1 MSVTIPAR
9 GVPHDEL
16 LAQMASFRE
25 RDADWKGGR
34 VFSLVYYGGQAHHD
48 FLVKAHNL
56 YFAENALNPMAFASL
71 RRMEA
76 EVSRMTAALLNGG
89 PEAVGTMTSGG
100 TESILLSVKTAR
112 DRARATNKRVAKP
125 NLVVPET
132 IHVAFDKAASYF
144 GLEIRYARV
153 RGDMR
158 ADVRDLESLI
168 DASTV
173 LVAASA
179 PQYPH
184 GVVDPIEEIGRLAQ
198 RRKIPFHVDACVGG
212 FVLPFLERLGEPIP
226 LWDFRVPGV
235 TSISADLHKYGLA
248 PKGASTITY
257 RDMSYLKH
265 QFFVSTDWP
274 GGIYASPTMPGTRS
288 GGAISAAWG
297 AMMALGEDG
306 YQHHAG
312 EAMKAARRLVDGI
325 SAIDGLEVIARPDA
339 PIVAYRTSDA
349 SGVDVFALADQL
361 EDRDWTVDRMQSPNC
376 IHLTVT
382 SNHTKIVD
390 EYLEDLRGAM
400 HWLKTHPG
408 LPSRGNAAM
417 YGMMAKIPFRGMVKN
432 SVLEIMEKMYGPRA
446 ADPGFDPMGGD
457 DDGAVMRFVKEY
469 GGKAAALLGRAEKL
483 RDRLPFLEK
492 KRRR

>member
-1 MSVTIPAR
+1 MSVSIPAR

-16 LAQMASFRE
+16 LKEMASFRDH
-25 RDADWKGGR
+25 DADWKGGR
-34 VFSLVYYGGQAHHD
+34 VFSLVYYGGEAHHA
-48 FLVKAHNL
+48 FLQKAHNL
-56 YFAENALNPMAFASL
+56 FFAENALNPMAFASL

-76 EVSRMTAALLNGG
+76 EVVRMTASMLHGG
-89 PEAVGTMTSGG
+89 PDSVGTMTSGG
-100 TESILLSVKTAR
+100 TESVLLSVKTAR
-112 DRARATNKRVAKP
+112 DRARAKNKRLVKP

-168 DASTV
+168 DAGTV
-173 LVAASA
+173 LIAASA

-184 GVVDPIEEIGRLAQ
+184 GVIDPIEEIGRLAL
-198 RRKIPFHVDACVGG
+198 RKKIPFHVDACVGG
-212 FVLPFLERLGEPIP
+212 FVLPWLEQLGEPIP

-235 TSISADLHKYGLA
+235 TSISADIHKYGLA

-257 RDMSYLKH
+257 RDMSYLKY

-274 GGIYASPTMPGTRS
+274 GGIYASPTMPGTRP

-306 YQHHAG
+306 YKHHAG
-312 EAMKAARRLVDGI
+312 EAMKTARRLADGLA
-325 SAIDGLEVIARPDA
+325 AIDGLELIARPDA
-339 PIVAYRTSDA
+339 PIVAYRTTEQ
-349 SGVDVFALADQL
+349 SGLDVFALADQL
-361 EDRDWTVDRMQSPNC
+361 EDRDWSVDRMQSPNC

-382 SNHTKIVD
+382 SNHARIVD
-390 EYLEDLRGAM
+390 EYLEDVRNAV
-400 HWLKTHPG
+400 HWLETHPN

-417 YGMMAKIPFRGMVKN
+417 YGMMAKIPFRGMVKT

-446 ADPGFDPMGGD
+446 ADPGFDPMKGD
-457 DDGAVMRFVKEY
+457 DEGAVMRLVKEY
-469 GGKAAALLGRAEKL
+469 GGKAAQLLGRAEKL

>member
-9 GVPHDEL
+9 GVPHEEL
-16 LAQMASFRE
+16 LSQMSAFRE

-34 VFSLVYYGGQAHHD
+34 VFSLVYYGGDAHHA
-48 FLVKAHNL
+48 FLEKAHNL
-56 YFAENALNPMAFASL
+56 YFAENALNPMAFQSL

-76 EVSRMTAALLNGG
+76 EVVRMTCAMLNGG
-89 PEAVGTMTSGG
+89 PSAVGTMTTGG
-100 TESILLSVKTAR
+100 TESILLAVKTAR
-112 DRARATNKRVAKP
+112 DRARSKNKRLGKP
-125 NLVVPET
+125 NMVVPET

-144 GLEIRYARV
+144 GVEIRYARV

-158 ADVRDLESLI
+158 ADVRDLESLV
-168 DASTV
+168 DPSTV
-173 LVAASA
+173 LIAASA

-184 GVVDPIEEIGRLAQ
+184 GVIDPIEEIGRFAQ
-198 RRKIPFHVDACVGG
+198 RKKIPFHVDACVGG
-212 FVLPFLERLGEPIP
+212 FVLPWLERLGQDLP

-235 TSISADLHKYGLA
+235 TSISADIHKYGLA

-274 GGIYASPTMPGTRS
+274 GGIYISPSMPGTRP
-288 GGAISAAWG
+288 GGTIAAAWA

-312 EAMKAARRLVDGI
+312 EAMKTARRLVDGI
-325 SAIDGLEVIARPDA
+325 EAIDGLEVVARPDA
-339 PIVAYRTSDA
+339 PIVAYRTTDQ
-349 SGVDVFALADQL
+349 SGIDVFALADQL

-382 SNHTKIVD
+382 SNHAHVVD
-390 EYLEDLRGAM
+390 EYLEDLRTAM
-400 HWLKTHPG
+400 HWLETHPG
-408 LPSRGNAAM
+408 LPARGNAAM
-417 YGMMAKIPFRGMVKN
+417 YGMMAKVPFRGMVKTT
-432 SVLEIMEKMYGPRA
+432 VLELMEKMYGPHA
-446 ADPGFDPMGGD
+446 ADPGFDPMSDGD
-457 DDGAVMRFVKEY
+457 DGVVMRMVKEY
-469 GGKAAALLGRAEKL
+469 GGRAAALLGRAEKI
-483 RDRLPFLEK
+483 RDRIPFLEK